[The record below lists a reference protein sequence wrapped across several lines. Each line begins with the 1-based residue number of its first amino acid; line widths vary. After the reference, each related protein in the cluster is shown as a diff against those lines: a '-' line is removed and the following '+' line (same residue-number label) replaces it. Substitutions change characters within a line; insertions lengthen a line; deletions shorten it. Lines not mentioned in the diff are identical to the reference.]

1 MSPVTDKSFPR
12 ARGIPYLHHLVST
25 YRGNARPIRRP
36 RHCFYKISMALV
48 GDEGRLA
55 KPGIPHLYRIVI
67 TGQRVV
73 PAVGTRVGLTRV
85 AGAAPPREDMYHI
98 PPLLVM
104 TATAPIPSPSNFRL
118 DKEDDGLSRMLLSVY
133 GGVSRHK
140 VSYNIAYAAF
150 HLF

>member
-1 MSPVTDKSFPR
+1 MRLPSGDHAAEKTGAIWPVYVK
-12 ARGIPYLHHLVST
+12 
-25 YRGNARPIRRP
+25 
-36 RHCFYKISMALV
+36 
-48 GDEGRLA
+48 
-55 KPGIPHLYRIVI
+55 
-67 TGQRVV
+67 RVV
-73 PAVGTRVGLTRV
+73 PAVGTRVGVTRV

-140 VSYNIAYAAF
+140 VSYNIAHAAF
-150 HLF
+150 HLFVSVP